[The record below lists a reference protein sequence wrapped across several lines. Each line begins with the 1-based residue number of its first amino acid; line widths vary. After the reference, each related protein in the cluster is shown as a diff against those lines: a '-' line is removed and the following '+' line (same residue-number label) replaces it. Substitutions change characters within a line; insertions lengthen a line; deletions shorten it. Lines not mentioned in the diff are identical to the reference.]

1 MKHST
6 DKSNNTAFFIKRV
19 KTPFEVH
26 DVFNYHA
33 RYRAIDRLIPP
44 WSKLKIIK
52 RNIGLENGATC
63 ILELQCGPL
72 KLKWVAKHIGYI
84 QDQLFQDEMIK
95 GPLKAWKHT
104 HSFTPN
110 ELGGCIMEDKINYSL
125 PYGLNRF
132 NIVRNRLNKTLCE
145 MFSYRHRILQND
157 LKLWDLLKENK
168 GKRILI
174 SGSTGLIGSALIPL
188 LELAGEHKISRLVRP
203 SSKYSFSHNS
213 SNFKVWDPETGI
225 VAPSDLEG
233 FDAIIHLSGESIGG
247 RWSKIKKKRIHD
259 SRVKTTELLCNTIK
273 KLKKPPLTL
282 LCASAIGYYG
292 TRGEEVVTEDTMA
305 GDGFLANLCVDWEAQ
320 ANSVKDMGI
329 RVVNARFGLILSPK
343 GGILK
348 LLTIAPYLK
357 VGMGLGNGS
366 NVFNWISIEDVI
378 GSILYSVDNTTIR
391 GPVNIV
397 SPNPMNAS
405 DFFEIISKIQENQI
419 FLRIG
424 SGFMKRAIGDFA
436 DTINDSNGV
445 VKPQKL
451 LAAGYPFMT
460 PSLEDAIRLLLGRQI
475 GIQTEPGFLEYG

>member
-1 MKHST
+1 
-6 DKSNNTAFFIKRV
+6 
-19 KTPFEVH
+19 
-26 DVFNYHA
+26 
-33 RYRAIDRLIPP
+33 
-44 WSKLKIIK
+44 
-52 RNIGLENGATC
+52 
-63 ILELQCGPL
+63 
-72 KLKWVAKHIGYI
+72 
-84 QDQLFQDEMIK
+84 MIK
-95 GPLKAWKHT
+95 GPLKTWKHT

-110 ELGGCIMEDKINYSL
+110 ELDGCIMEDKINYSL

-132 NIVRNRLNKTLCE
+132 NIFRNRLNKTLCE

-157 LKLWDLLKENK
+157 LKLWDLLNENK

-188 LELAGEHKISRLVRP
+188 LETAGEHKISRLVRP
-203 SSKYSFSHNS
+203 TSKYSVSDNS
-213 SNFKVWDPETGI
+213 SNFRVWDPETGI

-233 FDAIIHLSGESIGG
+233 FDTIIHLSGESIGG

-273 KLKKPPLTL
+273 KLKKPPSTL

-348 LLTIAPYLK
+348 LLTLASYLK
-357 VGMGLGNGS
+357 VGMGFGNGS
-366 NVFNWISIEDVI
+366 NVFNWVSIEDVI
-378 GSILYSVDNTTIR
+378 GSILYSIDNTTIR
-391 GPVNIV
+391 GPINIV
-397 SPNPMNAS
+397 SPNPMKAS

-424 SGFMKRAIGDFA
+424 SGFMKLAIGDFA

-451 LAAGYPFMT
+451 MAAGYPFMN
-460 PSLEDAIRLLLGRQI
+460 PSLEDAVRLLLGRQI
-475 GIQTEPGFLEYG
+475 GNKTEPGFLEYE